1 MMDVNSLRISIK
13 EGGLEHEP
21 FKVMAAISKVC
32 SESVELGR
40 DLVIRALDSKER
52 LGWQYRDILEEL
64 VMQVGLYPYV
74 NNLPE
79 LSRETVGITR
89 ACKGMLMSLEADK
102 SVQAKQ

>member
-21 FKVMAAISKVC
+21 FKVLAAISKVC

-79 LSRETVGITR
+79 LSLRSAMLHAAHR
-89 ACKGMLMSLEADK
+89 ADGEMEDF
-102 SVQAKQ
+102 V